1 MILPQLSVI
10 LRCWLSVYV
19 APRID
24 TAIRDLTGHEGPQR
38 LSREDAVSFDLDG
51 SPPTRTF
58 IPTLKSTFRVR
69 PQCGFSE
76 FQVPMSREDTPATIA
91 VAFEAQFSLSRRIL
105 SNRLRLSNYLAI
117 LDRLSQQ
124 CGTGRLELSFNH
136 RFGIWERPV
145 QDCCRRFFPRYL
157 TISVCELGGTRIF
170 CGAIQP
176 PCGDALLRIQ
186 QY

>member
-19 APRID
+19 APRTD

-51 SPPTRTF
+51 SPPSRTF
-58 IPTLKSTFRVR
+58 IP
-69 PQCGFSE
+69 E
-76 FQVPMSREDTPATIA
+76 FQVPMSWEDTAATIA

-136 RFGIWERPV
+136 RFGIWERSV
-145 QDCCRRFFPRYL
+145 QNCCRRFFPRYL
-157 TISVCELGGTRIF
+157 TISMVMHYCVNNSTKLTITLN
-170 CGAIQP
+170 A
-176 PCGDALLRIQ
+176 
-186 QY
+186 